1 MEYTVIV
8 GNKSYD
14 LPKKTLEVMERL
26 DDVLKVDTIPSLS
39 VRQKFE
45 KLHGFIRDTVGE
57 EKCRE
62 MFGSD
67 DLEEIDLSELT
78 VTIRK
83 IVDAY
88 DRPVNDYDIERSK
101 SQLNR
106 LPLDKIISMANAA
119 GKMAGN
125 K

>member
-8 GNKSYD
+8 NGKSYD
-14 LPKKTLEVMERL
+14 LPKKTLAVMEKL
-26 DDVLKVDTIPSLS
+26 DDVLKVDTIKGLS

-45 KLHGFIRDTVGE
+45 KLHGFMKDVVGE

-78 VTIRK
+78 VTIK
-83 IVDAY
+83 KMVDAY
-88 DRPVNDYDIERSK
+88 DQPVNEYDIEKSK
-101 SQLNR
+101 NQLSR
-106 LPLDKIISMANAA
+106 LPLDKIISMAAA
-119 GKMAGN
+119 AEKMEKN
-125 K
+125 R

>member
-8 GNKSYD
+8 NGKSYD
-14 LPKKTLEVMERL
+14 LPKKTLAVMEKL
-26 DDVLKVDTIPSLS
+26 DDVLKVDTIKGLS

-45 KLHGFIRDTVGE
+45 KLHGFMKDVVGE

-78 VTIRK
+78 VTIKRM
-83 IVDAY
+83 VDAY
-88 DRPVNDYDIERSK
+88 DQPVNEYDIEKSK
-101 SQLNR
+101 NQLNR
-106 LPLDKIISMANAA
+106 LPLDKIISMAAA
-119 GKMAGN
+119 AEKMEKN
-125 K
+125 R

>member
-8 GNKSYD
+8 NGKSYD
-14 LPKKTLEVMERL
+14 LPKKTLAVMEKL
-26 DDVLKVDTIPSLS
+26 DDVLKVDTIKGLS

-45 KLHGFIRDTVGE
+45 KLHGFMKDVVGE

-78 VTIRK
+78 VTIK
-83 IVDAY
+83 KMVDAY
-88 DRPVNDYDIERSK
+88 DQPVNEYDIEKSK
-101 SQLNR
+101 NQLNR
-106 LPLDKIISMANAA
+106 LPLDKIISMAAA
-119 GKMAGN
+119 AEKMEKN
-125 K
+125 R